1 MTQASM
7 LKIGS
12 QEDLTFENLNRDR
25 IQKILGNTVY
35 DQAFFFYEDT
45 GKPTGDFA
53 VNLSEFCN
61 KISTINPNSLAFH
74 LKRGDFENWVKE
86 IIGDN
91 ELAQRI
97 RKLKTNKTTWK
108 NEATL
113 RNKLHATVR
122 DRIAELQDLWQHALK
137 WPEVQF
143 TKP

>member
-35 DQAFFFYEDT
+35 DKAFFFYEDT

-74 LKRGDFENWVKE
+74 LKRSDFENWVKE

-122 DRIAELQDLWQHALK
+122 DRIAELQALWQHALK
-137 WPEVQF
+137 RSEV
-143 TKP
+143 